1 VAAIQPLKRRCRGA
15 RLGHHSAGL
24 DATTAHPLIIEPA
37 FRRAA
42 CLPSVDTPLKQ
53 RLIGAIVLVAL
64 AVIFLPMLVKG
75 PAPDSGV
82 ANVPIAA
89 PAAPADGQF
98 QTRELPLVA
107 PAGGATGL
115 QGAAST
121 AAPLGQSAATPA
133 DASAEADTSP
143 AVAAG
148 NYAVSFGAYASQKD
162 ADAVIAYLK
171 RSNLPGFSEPATI
184 NGRAAFR
191 VRVGPYADRAQ
202 AEAARL
208 EAVKVRNDV
217 KAEVVTLDARA
228 ETPVAAAP
236 APVPTSS
243 TSAASAATV
252 TTETLPPEPAAA
264 SRPATKPE
272 APRPVPKPEPRAETR
287 ATTPEPAKPVAV
299 PAAPA
304 ASSVGF
310 AVQLGAFGKAEDA
323 NALRDK
329 VRAAGFSAF
338 VEQVRTD
345 KGTLHRVR
353 VGPVANRAEAE
364 NLKAQVASKVGV
376 AGMVRPHP

>member
-1 VAAIQPLKRRCRGA
+1 
-15 RLGHHSAGL
+15 
-24 DATTAHPLIIEPA
+24 
-37 FRRAA
+37 
-42 CLPSVDTPLKQ
+42 VDTPLKQ

-82 ANVPIAA
+82 ANVPISA
-89 PAAPADGQF
+89 PDAPADGQF

-107 PAGGATGL
+107 PTGAATGL
-115 QGAAST
+115 QSGVSST
-121 AAPLGQSAATPA
+121 QPLQQDAAAPAEPA
-133 DASAEADTSP
+133 VADTSP

-148 NYAVSFGAYASQKD
+148 NYAVSFGAYASQAD
-162 ADAVIAYLK
+162 ANAVIAFLK
-171 RSNLPGFSEPATI
+171 KAQLPGFSEPATI
-184 NGRAAFR
+184 NGRQAWR

-228 ETPVAAAP
+228 DSAVAAAPTPTPAASSAAAAPAAATVKTEALPPEPVAAAKP
-236 APVPTSS
+236 AP
-243 TSAASAATV
+243 
-252 TTETLPPEPAAA
+252 
-264 SRPATKPE
+264 KPE
-272 APRPVPKPEPRAETR
+272 APKPEPKPT
-287 ATTPEPAKPVAV
+287 PAKPEQAAAKPVDV
-299 PAAPA
+299 PATPA

-310 AVQLGAFGKAEDA
+310 AVQLGAFGQAAEA

-345 KGTLHRVR
+345 KGTLNRVR

>member
-1 VAAIQPLKRRCRGA
+1 M
-15 RLGHHSAGL
+15 
-24 DATTAHPLIIEPA
+24 
-37 FRRAA
+37 
-42 CLPSVDTPLKQ
+42 
-53 RLIGAIVLVAL
+53 
-64 AVIFLPMLVKG
+64 IFLPMLVKG

-82 ANVPIAA
+82 ASVPISA
-89 PAAPADGQF
+89 PAAPSDGQF
-98 QTRELPLVA
+98 ETRELPLVT
-107 PAGGATGL
+107 PTGGATGL
-115 QGAAST
+115 QGAAG
-121 AAPLGQSAATPA
+121 AAPLQDAATVA
-133 DASAEADTSP
+133 AAAADTSP

-148 NYAVSFGAYASQKD
+148 NFAVSFGAYGSQAD

-171 RSNLPGFSEPATI
+171 KSQLPGFSEAATI
-184 NGRAAFR
+184 NGRQAWR

-208 EAVKVRNDV
+208 QAVKVRNDV

-228 ETPVAAAP
+228 DTAVASAPTAAPAAASASSASSAAAAP
-236 APVPTSS
+236 S
-243 TSAASAATV
+243 TSAV
-252 TTETLPPEPAAA
+252 RTESLPPEPVAAT
-264 SRPATKPE
+264 RPAP
-272 APRPVPKPEPRAETR
+272 PKPEPKPAAPKPEP
-287 ATTPEPAKPVAV
+287 ATTVAAKPVAT

-310 AVQLGAFGKAEDA
+310 AVQLGAFGQPAEA

-345 KGTLHRVR
+345 KGTLNRVR
-353 VGPVANRAEAE
+353 VGPVADRAEAE

>member
-1 VAAIQPLKRRCRGA
+1 M
-15 RLGHHSAGL
+15 
-24 DATTAHPLIIEPA
+24 
-37 FRRAA
+37 
-42 CLPSVDTPLKQ
+42 DTPLKQ

-82 ANVPIAA
+82 ANVPITA
-89 PAAPADGQF
+89 PEAPADGQF

-115 QGAAST
+115 QGAASST
-121 AAPLGQSAATPA
+121 APLNEAAATPA
-133 DASAEADTSP
+133 DAAAPADTSP

-162 ADAVIAYLK
+162 AEAVIAYLK

-184 NGRAAFR
+184 NGRQAFR

-228 ETPVAAAP
+228 ETPAAAAPSPASSASAAPAAAAVTTEALPPEPVAAAKPAVKPETPKPAPKPEPKPAAP
-236 APVPTSS
+236 AP
-243 TSAASAATV
+243 
-252 TTETLPPEPAAA
+252 
-264 SRPATKPE
+264 
-272 APRPVPKPEPRAETR
+272 
-287 ATTPEPAKPVAV
+287 AKPVAAV

>member
-1 VAAIQPLKRRCRGA
+1 M
-15 RLGHHSAGL
+15 
-24 DATTAHPLIIEPA
+24 
-37 FRRAA
+37 
-42 CLPSVDTPLKQ
+42 DTPLKQ

-82 ANVPIAA
+82 ANVPITA
-89 PAAPADGQF
+89 PDAPADGQF

-107 PAGGATGL
+107 PTGGATGL
-115 QGAAST
+115 QSGVSST
-121 AAPLGQSAATPA
+121 QPLQQDAAAPAEPAA
-133 DASAEADTSP
+133 ADTSP

-148 NYAVSFGAYASQKD
+148 NYAVSFGAYGSQAD
-162 ADAVIAYLK
+162 ANAVIAFLK
-171 RSNLPGFSEPATI
+171 KAQLPGFSEPATI
-184 NGRAAFR
+184 NGRQAWR

-228 ETPVAAAP
+228 DTAVAAAP
-236 APVPTSS
+236 APTPAATTAPAAS
-243 TSAASAATV
+243 SAAAAPAAATV
-252 TTETLPPEPAAA
+252 KTETLPPEPVAAA
-264 SRPATKPE
+264 KPAPKPE
-272 APRPVPKPEPRAETR
+272 APKPEPKPA
-287 ATTPEPAKPVAV
+287 AAKPEPATATAKPVAV
-299 PAAPA
+299 PTAPA

-310 AVQLGAFGKAEDA
+310 AVQLGAFGQATEA

-345 KGTLHRVR
+345 KGTLNRVR

>member
-1 VAAIQPLKRRCRGA
+1 M
-15 RLGHHSAGL
+15 
-24 DATTAHPLIIEPA
+24 
-37 FRRAA
+37 
-42 CLPSVDTPLKQ
+42 DTPLKQ

-82 ANVPIAA
+82 ANVPISA
-89 PAAPADGQF
+89 PEAPADGQF

-107 PAGGATGL
+107 PTGGATGL
-115 QGAAST
+115 QGAAAT
-121 AAPLGQSAATPA
+121 TAPVQDAAAPAEPAA
-133 DASAEADTSP
+133 ADTSP

-148 NYAVSFGAYASQKD
+148 NYAVSFGAYGSQAD
-162 ADAVIAYLK
+162 ANAVIAFLK
-171 RSNLPGFSEPATI
+171 KAQLPGFSEAATI
-184 NGRAAFR
+184 NGRPAWR

-228 ETPVAAAP
+228 DSAVATAPTPTPTTAAAPASPPAATASSASAAPTAAPVKTETLPAAPVAAAKP
-236 APVPTSS
+236 A
-243 TSAASAATV
+243 
-252 TTETLPPEPAAA
+252 
-264 SRPATKPE
+264 
-272 APRPVPKPEPRAETR
+272 PKPEPPK
-287 ATTPEPAKPVAV
+287 PEPKPAPAPAPAKPETAATAPAAKPAVV

-310 AVQLGAFGKAEDA
+310 AVQLGAFGQATEA

-345 KGTLHRVR
+345 KGTLNRVR